1 MATGLTEK
9 SRIFK
14 TMSIY
19 LPRITEDYFVILD
32 PHVRTQTELS
42 KSLNV

>member
-19 LPRITEDYFVILD
+19 LPRITEDYFILD